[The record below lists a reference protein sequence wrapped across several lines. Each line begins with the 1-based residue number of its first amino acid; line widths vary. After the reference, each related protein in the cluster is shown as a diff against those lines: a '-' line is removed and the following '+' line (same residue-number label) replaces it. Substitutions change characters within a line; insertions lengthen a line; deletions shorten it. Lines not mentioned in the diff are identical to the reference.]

1 MKRILLFL
9 MMAVLLVG
17 CTQKVSYTEVLIS
30 DPIRHYYPILQG
42 QELTVTIRVTNLQ
55 GQHLRIVA
63 RVTNMGNVP
72 LVIRDI
78 QPSCGCIIVNV
89 KREVIVPPG
98 RFMYLTLDYDSKKNV
113 GKVEHAVRIWGNIS
127 PKGMAEMRFDI
138 NVVPD
143 ANYQHDYE
151 ELYERDKPTEKSLKD
166 IVQGMGR
173 ETGLGYYVER

>member
-1 MKRILLFL
+1 MKRSVLFL
-9 MMAVLLVG
+9 LLAVLLVG

-30 DPIRHYYPILQG
+30 DPVRHYYPI
-42 QELTVTIRVTNLQ
+42 LQ

-63 RVTNMGNVP
+63 RLTNVGNVP

-78 QPSCGCIIVNV
+78 QPSCGCIIVGV
-89 KREVIVPPG
+89 RREVIVPPG

-113 GKVEHAVRIWGNIS
+113 GKVEHAVRIWGNIA

-151 ELYERDKPTEKSLKD
+151 ELYEHDKPTDKSLRD